1 MNIVYVIED
10 YSENGGVERI
20 VSMKANTLYREY
32 QHQVTLISVYQD
44 NRPHRYQLDSN
55 IPLVLL
61 HVPFAQKSTIP
72 GLTTCSR
79 LKTLMTAAVRLN
91 KAIRKIN
98 PDVIFFATTLG
109 ALLLPFC
116 YHKAKKIYESHLA
129 RTYNPYHVFFKWME
143 IKADAIICLTK
154 DDAKEYLARNKVCV
168 IPNFINTPQ
177 QKVIEYDSKKAIAVG
192 RLEEQKGF
200 DRLIRCWQQIAQ
212 EYPDWKLDIY
222 GEGSQHEDLQRQI
235 NALNL
240 DNQIKLCGR
249 CENMMEIYPKY
260 SLQVMSS
267 HYEGQPMV
275 LIEAQS
281 CGLPSVVFNFKY
293 GASDIIQ
300 NEYNGLIVAQDDENA
315 FTEAIFR
322 LIGNPLL
329 RKQLGTHALEIGDK
343 YAKSNI
349 FKKWERLLIEL

>member
-1 MNIVYVIED
+1 MCYPQ
-10 YSENGGVERI
+10 
-20 VSMKANTLYREY
+20 LY
-32 QHQVTLISVYQD
+32 QH
-44 NRPHRYQLDSN
+44 P
-55 IPLVLL
+55 
-61 HVPFAQKSTIP
+61 
-72 GLTTCSR
+72 TT
-79 LKTLMTAAVRLN
+79 
-91 KAIRKIN
+91 
-98 PDVIFFATTLG
+98 
-109 ALLLPFC
+109 
-116 YHKAKKIYESHLA
+116 
-129 RTYNPYHVFFKWME
+129 
-143 IKADAIICLTK
+143 
-154 DDAKEYLARNKVCV
+154 
-168 IPNFINTPQ
+168 
-177 QKVIEYDSKKAIAVG
+177 KVIEYDSKKAIAVG

-200 DRLIRCWQQIAQ
+200 DRLIRCWQKIAQ

-222 GEGSQHEDLQRQI
+222 GEGSQHEDLQKQI

-349 FKKWERLLIEL
+349 FKNGKDY